1 MIRELIIAFLGA
13 VVGIVCLNYV
23 LDSNGHGSKDVDRLK
38 LENDSLVKANLKLD
52 SLEKSYLSELN
63 NANFEILKLESQDN
77 TLEARVKNMNKEITI
92 IKTKYEKAKHYAD
105 SYGSDDIKR
114 YFSNLR

>member
-13 VVGIVCLNYV
+13 IVGIACLNYV
-23 LDSNGHGSKDVDRLK
+23 LNSSGHSSKDVDRLK
-38 LENDSLVKANLKLD
+38 LQNDSLVKENLKLD
-52 SLEKSYLSELN
+52 SLEKSYLAELN
-63 NANFEILKLESQDN
+63 SANFEILKLEGEDN
-77 TLEARVKNMNKEITI
+77 TLEAKVKNMNKEITI
-92 IKTKYEKAKHYAD
+92 IKKKYEKAKHYAD